1 MEFYSLKKKTSPCS
15 CLYSCNS
22 RSLFMRH
29 VSGSKADRPACNV
42 EWYLVVRI
50 SLWNIRPLRT
60 SHFQFEL
67 APKTGT
73 LQLIGNSI
81 SSPINRG
88 GLSIGYRCIVLTAIC
103 FEFCL
108 ELIIACQNLLF
119 FILNAWFEIWKWL
132 EGLTNQSKVFE
143 SILTWT
149 VEIFPFYVLDTS
161 FIEAVFS

>member
-1 MEFYSLKKKTSPCS
+1 MHSEPLWESEYPADVAIRVSVWNGILLLEKKTSPCS

-22 RSLFMRH
+22 RSLFMRL
-29 VSGSKADRPACNV
+29 VSGSKDRPACNV

-103 FEFCL
+103 FEFCFWINYRL
-108 ELIIACQNLLF
+108 PKLAF
-119 FILNAWFEIWKWL
+119 FHTQCMVWNMEMAWR
-132 EGLTNQSKVFE
+132 TN
-143 SILTWT
+143 
-149 VEIFPFYVLDTS
+149 
-161 FIEAVFS
+161 